1 MMACQLDTFLL
12 LVLYM
17 GEIAEGRVRR
27 VIAMSKK
34 RVLITDDDPNL
45 IKSLAFVLNKEGYE
59 TDSAENGEE
68 AIAKV
73 RQSKPSLMFLD
84 IMMPKKNGYEVCQE
98 LKSSPD
104 FSDIYIIMLTAKGQE
119 EDRVKALE
127 SKADEFIT
135 KPFSP
140 AEIVKRVHQI
150 LG

>member
-1 MMACQLDTFLL
+1 
-12 LVLYM
+12 
-17 GEIAEGRVRR
+17 
-27 VIAMSKK
+27 MSKK

-45 IKSLAFVLNKEGYE
+45 VESLTFVFSKEGYE
-59 TDSAENGEE
+59 TDSAKNGEE

-73 RQSKPSLMFLD
+73 HQSKPALMFLD

-104 FSDIYIIMLTAKGQE
+104 FSDIYIIMLTAKGQA

-127 SKADEFIT
+127 SNADEFIT
-135 KPFSP
+135 KPFSL
-140 AEIVKRVHQI
+140 AELVKRVHQL

>member
-1 MMACQLDTFLL
+1 MACQLDTFLL

-17 GEIAEGRVRR
+17 GEIDETIFYR
-27 VIAMSKK
+27 VIIMSKK

-45 IKSLAFVLNKEGYE
+45 IKSLTFVLNKEGYE
-59 TDSAENGEE
+59 TDTAENGEE

-73 RQSKPSLMFLD
+73 HEAKPALMFLD

-104 FSDIYIIMLTAKGQE
+104 FSDMYIIMLTAKGQE
-119 EDRVKALE
+119 EDRAKALE

-140 AEIVKRVHQI
+140 VEIVKRVHQI

>member
-1 MMACQLDTFLL
+1 MACQLDTFLL

-17 GEIAEGRVRR
+17 GEITVGIVCR
-27 VIAMSKK
+27 VITMSKK
-34 RVLITDDDPNL
+34 QVLITDDDPNL
-45 IKSLAFVLNKEGYE
+45 VKSLTFVLNKEGYE
-59 TDSAENGEE
+59 TDSAENGEA

-73 RQSKPSLMFLD
+73 HQSKPALMFLD
-84 IMMPKKNGYEVCQE
+84 IMMPKKNGYEICQE

-119 EDRVKALE
+119 EDRLKALE

>member
-1 MMACQLDTFLL
+1 MACQLDTFLL

-17 GEIAEGRVRR
+17 GEIVETITFR
-27 VIAMSKK
+27 VITMSRK
-34 RVLITDDDPNL
+34 RILITDDDPNL
-45 IKSLAFVLNKEGYE
+45 VKSLTFVLNKEGYE
-59 TDSAENGEE
+59 TDIAVNGEE
-68 AIAKV
+68 AISKV
-73 RQSKPSLMFLD
+73 HESKPALMFLD

-104 FSDIYIIMLTAKGQE
+104 FSDMYIIMLTAKGQE

-127 SKADEFIT
+127 SKADEFVT

-140 AEIVKRVHQI
+140 VEIVKRVNQI